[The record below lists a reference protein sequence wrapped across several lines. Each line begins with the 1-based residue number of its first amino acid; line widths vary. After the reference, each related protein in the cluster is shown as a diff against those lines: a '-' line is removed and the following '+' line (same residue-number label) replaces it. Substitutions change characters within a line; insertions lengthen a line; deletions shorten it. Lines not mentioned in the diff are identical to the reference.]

1 MAKSYQPDDL
11 AQRTYYITIAGT
23 AIFIIAVAIFI
34 Y

>member
-23 AIFIIAVAIFI
+23 AIFITAVVLFI